1 MTKHKQKEA
10 AEVEKKENPQNHK
23 NEVAAEEKK
32 DASKRRKE
40 VAANEKV
47 QDKRNKV
54 TQSVRE
60 EVAREKTDSPYSR
73 SKRVPGPKSEY
84 RRQTDR
90 MFAASVFLVV
100 IFVHDVQRSR

>member
-47 QDKRNKV
+47 QDMRNKV

-60 EVAREKTDSPYSR
+60 EVAKEKTDGYGIVLQGQNP
-73 SKRVPGPKSEY
+73 
-84 RRQTDR
+84 
-90 MFAASVFLVV
+90 A
-100 IFVHDVQRSR
+100 RSRVLTGF